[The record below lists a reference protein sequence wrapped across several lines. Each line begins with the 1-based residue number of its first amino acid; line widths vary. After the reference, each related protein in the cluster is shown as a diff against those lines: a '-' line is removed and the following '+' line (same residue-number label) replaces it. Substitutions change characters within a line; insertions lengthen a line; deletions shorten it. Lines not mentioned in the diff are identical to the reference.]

1 MKGFLFWQRWLF
13 GVGLLI
19 ILFGI
24 MMALFSGTTLF
35 QLFDSQVNPVFWG
48 TEGLADNVRRFQ
60 QWIYGV
66 LGATV
71 AGWGIL
77 LTFIAHYP
85 FKKKEKWSW
94 DCLLVALLVWFLV
107 DTAISLHFRVYFNAI
122 FNTVLLILVVLPLVF
137 TRRHFVQ

>member
-1 MKGFLFWQRWLF
+1 MKGFSFWQRWLF

-24 MMALFSGTTLF
+24 MMALFSGTKLF
-35 QLFDSQVNPVFWG
+35 QPFDSQVNPVFWG
-48 TEGLADNVRRFQ
+48 TERLADNVRRFQ